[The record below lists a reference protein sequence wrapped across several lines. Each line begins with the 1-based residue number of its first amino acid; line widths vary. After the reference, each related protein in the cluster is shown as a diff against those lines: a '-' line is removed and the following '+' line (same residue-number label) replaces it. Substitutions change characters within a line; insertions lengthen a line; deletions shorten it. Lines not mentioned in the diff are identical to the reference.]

1 MVCGDGMISHGM
13 VSLRMMMVAQYQ
25 FIRAQSGSTHVSTLT
40 HVTSQPPPPLLKI
53 EIYISFQLI
62 TKISRH
68 QIQQCSMAD
77 FGACPLYK
85 NNFGRQDENLTH
97 LTLFPTL
104 YLLVLLRIW
113 YFHHQ
118 TRRWDRNS
126 PHLLLPKLV
135 RDTTV
140 RCFGC

>member
-1 MVCGDGMISHGM
+1 MLLLISSHSASLIHPVLHGIVVAVLVGAAVVVAAAVAVPGAVVEI
-13 VSLRMMMVAQYQ
+13 VSQ
-25 FIRAQSGSTHVSTLT
+25 FPI
-40 HVTSQPPPPLLKI
+40 P
-53 EIYISFQLI
+53 YISFQLI

-113 YFHHQ
+113 Y
-118 TRRWDRNS
+118 
-126 PHLLLPKLV
+126 
-135 RDTTV
+135 
-140 RCFGC
+140 